1 MMTDEIVEGDAP
13 AQDDALPASP
23 YVSRYAVVEP
33 DTALVLNII
42 EAAQDF
48 VLEGATLVMDDGSA
62 VIGSTWDGA
71 VFLPPAP
78 VPEST
83 PAVPATISFRQLI
96 LGLLGSGFLTAEQ
109 ALAAAETRARP
120 PQLEA
125 IIATLPEDAAL
136 AARITWATMSEA
148 RRTDPLFAALIAAG
162 HATGEQV
169 DQLFQHTAGL

>member
-1 MMTDEIVEGDAP
+1 MTSTENAAM
-13 AQDDALPASP
+13 AQSAAIG
-23 YVSRYAVVEP
+23 RYAVVAGDEGI
-33 DTALVLNII
+33 VVNII
-42 EAAQDF
+42 EAAEGF
-48 VLEGATLVMDDGSA
+48 VVEGAALVPDDGTA
-62 VIGSTWDGA
+62 RIGATWDGA
-71 VFLPPAP
+71 AFLAP
-78 VPEST
+78 VPMPEPQ

-148 RRTDPLFAALIAAG
+148 RRADPLFAAVIVGG
-162 HATGEQV
+162 HATWDQV
-169 DQLFQHTAGL
+169 DELFRTAARL